1 MQAKR
6 KEMREPRGEK
16 PWGMWGTQPLCLV
29 SLVLLH
35 MRFTFGSLL
44 VFNLITLRRER
55 KTIISKPKVADCLN
69 PNYKLL
75 EKK

>member
-1 MQAKR
+1 
-6 KEMREPRGEK
+6 MREPGGEK
-16 PWGMWGTQPLCLV
+16 PWGMWGTQPLYHV
-29 SLVLLH
+29 SLVLLYMH
-35 MRFTFGSLL
+35 FTFGSLL

-55 KTIISKPKVADCLN
+55 KTIISKPKVTDCLS